1 MKARLLAASACLA
14 VCTLLPVP
22 AGAQAL
28 TSLSS
33 VRVGYTTRKNT
44 VKPQG
49 ELKAQIDAL
58 DAQIAD
64 ATRLGKTG
72 ELRRLFAKGIA
83 LLNGTPWTDALDYS
97 RSLVL
102 RTPRV
107 IVDSSKPYSVRLEQI
122 YASSLALQNTV
133 AAHLTLHKRPPPPPP
148 GQAPVELP
156 LVKDLGTFDGVAR
169 DLRESPYFF
178 DLDLREV
185 PDGPYLLN
193 VEVSNQGQPI
203 GSSSLQV
210 ALRKGVD
217 DLAVQLEA
225 AAAKAPEALRA
236 ELLFPVDR
244 MKNVN
249 RGRLELR
256 TFDPDRDLAAAEA
269 IAAAVKAGKDPFA
282 GRTGDIRRHYR
293 LEAADEILPYRTYVP
308 TSYTGTKAFPLIIAL
323 HGLGGTEDAFFD
335 NYEKKLPPLAESHG
349 YIVAA
354 PLGYRVDG
362 SYGWGLGT
370 PPADPN
376 TKRTQDFSEQ
386 DVMQVL
392 ARVRQLY
399 RVDDSRIYLMG
410 HSMGAIGTWKIAPK
424 YPDIWAAIA
433 PFSGSGAAETLQRI
447 RTVPEIIVHGDA
459 DPTVNVAGS
468 RTMVAKLKELGTEIK
483 YIEVPGGLHS
493 DVVAPNLAAVIEF
506 FDAHKKAVKSS
517 SQQ

>member
-1 MKARLLAASACLA
+1 MKLRMLVASACLSLCA
-14 VCTLLPVP
+14 LVP
-22 AGAQAL
+22 ATAVGQAL
-28 TSLSS
+28 TSLAS

-64 ATRLGKTG
+64 ASRLGRNG
-72 ELRRLFAKGIA
+72 ELRRLFAKGMA
-83 LLNGTPWTDALDYS
+83 LLGGTPWTDTLDYS
-97 RSLVL
+97 RSLVV

-107 IVDSSKPYSVRLEQI
+107 VVDSSKPYTVRLEQI
-122 YASSLALQNTV
+122 YASTLPLQNTV
-133 AAHLTLHKRPPPPPP
+133 AAHVTLHQRPAAPAP
-148 GQAPVELP
+148 GQAPQLPP
-156 LVKDLGTFDGVAR
+156 LVKDLGTVDGVAR
-169 DLRESPYFF
+169 DLRESPQFF
-178 DLDLREV
+178 DLDLHDV
-185 PDGPYLLN
+185 GDGPYLLN

-203 GSSSLQV
+203 GSASLQV
-210 ALRKGVD
+210 ALRKDVD
-217 DLAVQLEA
+217 ALVARLEA
-225 AAAKAPEALRA
+225 DAARAPEPLRA
-236 ELLFPVDR
+236 EILFPVDR
-244 MKNVN
+244 MQNVN

-256 TFDPDRDLAAAEA
+256 TFDPERDLAAAEA
-269 IAAAVKAGKDPFA
+269 VAAAVKSGKDPFA

-293 LEAADEILPYRTYVP
+293 LDAADEILPYRTYVP
-308 TSYTGTKAFPLIIAL
+308 TTYTGAKAFPLIIAL

-349 YIVAA
+349 YIVAS

-370 PPADPN
+370 APADAN

-399 RVDDSRIYLMG
+399 KIDDTRIYLMG

-433 PFSGSGAAETLQRI
+433 PFSGSGAAATLERI

-468 RTMVAKLKELGTEIK
+468 RAMVAKLKELGTEFK

-493 DVVAPNLAAVIEF
+493 DVVAPNIAAAIEF
-506 FDAHKKAVKSS
+506 FDSHKKSAKST